1 MGNLIFGLPYST
13 FFIVTGVPV
22 VIMILL
28 VIWGIWYKP
37 GDDSNVNGRGGKK

>member
-13 FFIVTGVPV
+13 FFIVTGVPI

-37 GDDSNVNGRGGKK
+37 DKDGSSVGKGGEK